1 MFYKLIVKSK
11 TSFLDRLFTYA
22 SDEKLELGTRVIVP
36 FGNADVKSI
45 AIVVEEIKEKPD
57 FPAKK
62 ITEVLDSKPL
72 ISEELLDRVSYLTV
86 RFYYEAGRDEKV
98 KSFIE
103 TAKLLPFLKGIKTR
117 KQYIQYYQYM
127 EALVAFHKYHGGK
140 DQ

>member
-1 MFYKLIVKSK
+1 MS
-11 TSFLDRLFTYA
+11 LDL
-22 SDEKLELGTRVIVP
+22 DK
-36 FGNADVKSI
+36 
-45 AIVVEEIKEKPD
+45 VENTIKELKTKKNQRGKPIGLLTVSQIRNLLAMSAD
-57 FPAKK
+57 
-62 ITEVLDSKPL
+62 ILNEVLDYPEENL
-72 ISEELLDRVSYLTV
+72 SEELLDRVSYLTV

>member
-1 MFYKLIVKSK
+1 MS
-11 TSFLDRLFTYA
+11 LDL
-22 SDEKLELGTRVIVP
+22 DK
-36 FGNADVKSI
+36 
-45 AIVVEEIKEKPD
+45 VENTIKELKTIKNQRGKPIGLLTVSQIRNLLAMSAD
-57 FPAKK
+57 
-62 ITEVLDSKPL
+62 ILNEVLEYPEENL
-72 ISEELLDRVSYLTV
+72 SEELLDRVSYLTV

>member
-1 MFYKLIVKSK
+1 MSLDLNKVENTIKELK
-11 TSFLDRLFTYA
+11 TKKNQRGKPIGLLTVSQIRNLLAMSADILNEVLEYPE
-22 SDEKLELGTRVIVP
+22 EKL
-36 FGNADVKSI
+36 
-45 AIVVEEIKEKPD
+45 
-57 FPAKK
+57 
-62 ITEVLDSKPL
+62 
-72 ISEELLDRVSYLTV
+72 SEELLDRISYLTV

-103 TAKLLPFLKGIKTR
+103 TAKLLAFLKGIKTR

>member
-1 MFYKLIVKSK
+1 MSLDLEKVENTIIELK
-11 TSFLDRLFTYA
+11 TKKNQRGKPIGLLTVSQIRNLLA
-22 SDEKLELGTRVIVP
+22 MS
-36 FGNADVKSI
+36 ADI
-45 AIVVEEIKEKPD
+45 LN
-57 FPAKK
+57 
-62 ITEVLDSKPL
+62 EVLEYPEENL
-72 ISEELLDRVSYLTV
+72 SEELLDRVSYLTV

-103 TAKLLPFLKGIKTR
+103 TAKLLPFLKSIKTR

>member
-1 MFYKLIVKSK
+1 MS
-11 TSFLDRLFTYA
+11 LDL
-22 SDEKLELGTRVIVP
+22 DK
-36 FGNADVKSI
+36 
-45 AIVVEEIKEKPD
+45 VENTIKELKTKKNQRGKPIGLLTVSQIRNLLAMSAD
-57 FPAKK
+57 
-62 ITEVLDSKPL
+62 ILNGVLEYPEENL
-72 ISEELLDRVSYLTV
+72 SEELLDRVSYLTV

>member
-1 MFYKLIVKSK
+1 MS
-11 TSFLDRLFTYA
+11 SDLD
-22 SDEKLELGTRVIVP
+22 K
-36 FGNADVKSI
+36 
-45 AIVVEEIKEKPD
+45 VENTIKELKTKKNQRGKPIGLLTVSQIRNLLAMSAD
-57 FPAKK
+57 
-62 ITEVLDSKPL
+62 ILNEVLEYPEENL
-72 ISEELLDRVSYLTV
+72 SEELLDRVSYLTV

>member
-1 MFYKLIVKSK
+1 MS
-11 TSFLDRLFTYA
+11 LDL
-22 SDEKLELGTRVIVP
+22 DK
-36 FGNADVKSI
+36 
-45 AIVVEEIKEKPD
+45 VENTIKELKTKKNQRGKPIGLLTVSQIRNLLAMSAD
-57 FPAKK
+57 
-62 ITEVLDSKPL
+62 ILNEVLEYPEENL
-72 ISEELLDRVSYLTV
+72 SEELLDRVSYLTV
-86 RFYYEAGRDEKV
+86 RFYYEAGLDEKV

>member
-1 MFYKLIVKSK
+1 MSLDLDKVENTIKVLK
-11 TSFLDRLFTYA
+11 TKKNQRGKPIGLLTVSQIRNLLAMSADILNEVLEYPE
-22 SDEKLELGTRVIVP
+22 EKL
-36 FGNADVKSI
+36 
-45 AIVVEEIKEKPD
+45 
-57 FPAKK
+57 
-62 ITEVLDSKPL
+62 
-72 ISEELLDRVSYLTV
+72 SEELLDRISYLTV

-103 TAKLLPFLKGIKTR
+103 TANLLPFLKGIQTR

>member
-1 MFYKLIVKSK
+1 MSLDLDKVENTIKELK
-11 TSFLDRLFTYA
+11 TKKNQRGKPIGLLTVSQIRNLLAMSADRL
-22 SDEKLELGTRVIVP
+22 
-36 FGNADVKSI
+36 N
-45 AIVVEEIKEKPD
+45 
-57 FPAKK
+57 
-62 ITEVLDSKPL
+62 EVLEYPEENL
-72 ISEELLDRVSYLTV
+72 SEELLDRVSYLTV

>member
-1 MFYKLIVKSK
+1 MSLDLNKVENTIKELKTKKNQRGKSIGLL
-11 TSFLDRLFTYA
+11 TVSQIRNLLAMSADILNEVLEYPE
-22 SDEKLELGTRVIVP
+22 EKL
-36 FGNADVKSI
+36 
-45 AIVVEEIKEKPD
+45 
-57 FPAKK
+57 
-62 ITEVLDSKPL
+62 
-72 ISEELLDRVSYLTV
+72 SEELLDRISYLTV

-103 TAKLLPFLKGIKTR
+103 TANLLPFLKGIKTR

>member
-1 MFYKLIVKSK
+1 MS
-11 TSFLDRLFTYA
+11 LDL
-22 SDEKLELGTRVIVP
+22 DK
-36 FGNADVKSI
+36 
-45 AIVVEEIKEKPD
+45 VENTIKELKTKKNQRGKPIGLLTVSQIRNLLAMSAD
-57 FPAKK
+57 
-62 ITEVLDSKPL
+62 ILNEVLEYSEENL
-72 ISEELLDRVSYLTV
+72 SEELLDRVSYLTV

>member
-1 MFYKLIVKSK
+1 MS
-11 TSFLDRLFTYA
+11 LDL
-22 SDEKLELGTRVIVP
+22 DK
-36 FGNADVKSI
+36 
-45 AIVVEEIKEKPD
+45 VENTIKELKTKKNQRGKPIGLLTVSQIRNLLAMSAD
-57 FPAKK
+57 
-62 ITEVLDSKPL
+62 IINEVLEYPEENL
-72 ISEELLDRVSYLTV
+72 SEELLDRVSYLTV

>member
-1 MFYKLIVKSK
+1 MS
-11 TSFLDRLFTYA
+11 LDL
-22 SDEKLELGTRVIVP
+22 DK
-36 FGNADVKSI
+36 
-45 AIVVEEIKEKPD
+45 VENTIKELKTKKNQRGKPIGLLTVSQIRNLLAMSAD
-57 FPAKK
+57 
-62 ITEVLDSKPL
+62 ILNEVLEYPEENL
-72 ISEELLDRVSYLTV
+72 SEELLDRVSYLTV

-103 TAKLLPFLKGIKTR
+103 TAKLLPFLKDIKTR

>member
-1 MFYKLIVKSK
+1 MS
-11 TSFLDRLFTYA
+11 LDLN
-22 SDEKLELGTRVIVP
+22 K
-36 FGNADVKSI
+36 
-45 AIVVEEIKEKPD
+45 VENTIKELKTKKNQRGKPIGLLTVSQIRNLLAMSAD
-57 FPAKK
+57 
-62 ITEVLDSKPL
+62 ILNEVLEYPEENL
-72 ISEELLDRVSYLTV
+72 SEELLDRVSYLTV

-103 TAKLLPFLKGIKTR
+103 TAKLLSFLKGIKTR

>member
-1 MFYKLIVKSK
+1 MS
-11 TSFLDRLFTYA
+11 LDL
-22 SDEKLELGTRVIVP
+22 DK
-36 FGNADVKSI
+36 
-45 AIVVEEIKEKPD
+45 VENTIKELKTKKNQRGKPIGLLTVSQIRNLLAMSAD
-57 FPAKK
+57 
-62 ITEVLDSKPL
+62 ILNEVLEYPEENL
-72 ISEELLDRVSYLTV
+72 SEELLDRVSYLTV
-86 RFYYEAGRDEKV
+86 RFFYEAGRDEKV

>member
-1 MFYKLIVKSK
+1 MSLDLEKVENTIKELKTKKNQRGKLIGLLTVSQIRNLLAM
-11 TSFLDRLFTYA
+11 S
-22 SDEKLELGTRVIVP
+22 
-36 FGNADVKSI
+36 ADI
-45 AIVVEEIKEKPD
+45 LN
-57 FPAKK
+57 
-62 ITEVLDSKPL
+62 EVLEYPEENL
-72 ISEELLDRVSYLTV
+72 SEELLDRVSYLTV

>member
-1 MFYKLIVKSK
+1 MSLDLDKVENTIKELK
-11 TSFLDRLFTYA
+11 TKKNQRGKPIGLLTVSQIRNLLAMSADIFNEVLEYPE
-22 SDEKLELGTRVIVP
+22 EKL
-36 FGNADVKSI
+36 
-45 AIVVEEIKEKPD
+45 
-57 FPAKK
+57 
-62 ITEVLDSKPL
+62 
-72 ISEELLDRVSYLTV
+72 SEELLDRISYLTV

-103 TAKLLPFLKGIKTR
+103 TANLLPFLKGIKTR

>member
-1 MFYKLIVKSK
+1 MSLDLDKVENTIIELK
-11 TSFLDRLFTYA
+11 TKKNQKGEPIGLLTVSQIRNLLA
-22 SDEKLELGTRVIVP
+22 MS
-36 FGNADVKSI
+36 ADI
-45 AIVVEEIKEKPD
+45 LN
-57 FPAKK
+57 
-62 ITEVLDSKPL
+62 EVLEYPEENL
-72 ISEELLDRVSYLTV
+72 SEELLDRVSYLTV

-103 TAKLLPFLKGIKTR
+103 TAKLLPFLKSIKTR

>member
-1 MFYKLIVKSK
+1 MS
-11 TSFLDRLFTYA
+11 LDL
-22 SDEKLELGTRVIVP
+22 EK
-36 FGNADVKSI
+36 
-45 AIVVEEIKEKPD
+45 VENTIKELKTKKNQRGKPIGLLTVSQIRNLLAMSAD
-57 FPAKK
+57 
-62 ITEVLDSKPL
+62 ILNEVLEFSEENL
-72 ISEELLDRVSYLTV
+72 SEELLDRVSYLTV

-103 TAKLLPFLKGIKTR
+103 TANLLPFLKGIKTR